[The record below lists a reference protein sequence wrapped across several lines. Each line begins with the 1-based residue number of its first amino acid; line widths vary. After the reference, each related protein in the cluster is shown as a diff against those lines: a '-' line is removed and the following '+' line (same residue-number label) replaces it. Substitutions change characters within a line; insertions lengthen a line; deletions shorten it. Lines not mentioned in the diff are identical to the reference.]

1 MIGDIYGS
9 SAAPS
14 LEMLMRLLKPH
25 DHLCLIYESEDE
37 WAQTIVPFI
46 LTGLE
51 HGEKCLYIVDANTAK
66 QIKTILLDAGLDVA
80 AAERKGQFVVIHE
93 RDTYT
98 KEGFFDPDLMI
109 KLLISETE
117 KALSEGYPALRATG
131 EMSWA
136 LRGYIG
142 SDRLLEY
149 EAKLN
154 RDFFPN
160 YPCLAI
166 CQYDRRRFDPEII
179 KGVILTHT
187 LLIRGKQIYRNFY
200 YMEPEAYLSQQ
211 KSEREVQRWLD
222 NLERERH
229 SQEALLRQEEQLR
242 KQNEL
247 LLGLIAGGSWGQ
259 GDLKRC
265 AAEIAEACAELM
277 QVERVS
283 IWGYN
288 DNYASIR
295 CFALYERS
303 KGRHS
308 EGEELPS
315 GEFPLYVESHKQGE
329 SIAVED
335 VFADPRTSH
344 LPAADYFG
352 RHNIKSLL
360 DAPIWLYDRLGG
372 LLSFEQ
378 VGEKRA
384 WTKADERLSAT
395 MAVLVSLCIVSSK
408 RKRAVEAL
416 EKLNR
421 ELEQRVQERT
431 LQLELSNKELEAFA
445 YSVSHDLRSP
455 LRALDGF
462 SRILLEEYANILD
475 AEGKRLLD
483 IIRENAQH
491 MDQLITD
498 LLILSR
504 VVRAEMQLSSV
515 DMTALA
521 HAVYRKIAPSD
532 LQERFVFSVESLPA
546 APGDAVMLRQVWHNL
561 LANAVKFTLP
571 RPAGRIAV
579 GGYTVDNMHVYYV
592 EDNGVGFD
600 PQYSHKLFGVFQR
613 LHGRE
618 EFEGTGIGLAIVQR
632 IVQRHGGQVWAR
644 GKVNEGAAFYFSIP
658 ATVKGDGNE
667 RI

>member
-1 MIGDIYGS
+1 MTGDIYGR

-14 LEMLMRLLKPH
+14 MEILIRSLKPH
-25 DHLCLIYESEDE
+25 DHLCLIYESGEE
-37 WAQTIVPFI
+37 WAQTIAAFI
-46 LTGLE
+46 LTGLKQ
-51 HGEKCLYIVDANTAK
+51 GEKCVYIADDNSAQ
-66 QIKTILLDAGLDVA
+66 QIKAALRDGGLDGA
-80 AAERKGQFVVIHE
+80 AAERKGQLTVIQE
-93 RDTYT
+93 RDAYT

-109 KLLISETE
+109 KFLISETE

-136 LRGYIG
+136 LRGCIG
-142 SDRLLEY
+142 SERLLEY

-154 RDFFPN
+154 RDYFPK
-160 YPCLAI
+160 YPCLAM

-179 KGVILTHT
+179 KGVILTHP

-211 KSEREVQRWLD
+211 KSEREVQHWLE

-229 SQEALLRQEEQLR
+229 SQETLLRQEEQLR
-242 KQNEL
+242 KENEL
-247 LLGLIAGGSWGQ
+247 LLGLIARGTWGQ
-259 GDLKRC
+259 GDLKKC
-265 AAEIAEACAELM
+265 AAEIAEACAELI

-288 DNYASIR
+288 ENYASIR
-295 CFALYERS
+295 CYALYERS
-303 KGRHS
+303 KNRHS

-315 GEFPLYVESHKQGE
+315 GEFPLYVETHKRGE
-329 SIAVED
+329 IVAIED
-335 VFADPRTSH
+335 VFADPRTRH
-344 LPAADYFG
+344 LPADYFE

-372 LLSFEQ
+372 LISFEQ

-384 WTKADERLSAT
+384 WTQADERLSAA
-395 MAVLVSLCIVSSK
+395 MAVLVSLCIVSGK
-408 RKRAVEAL
+408 RRRAVEAL

-431 LQLELSNKELEAFA
+431 VQLELSNKELEAFA

-483 IIRENAQH
+483 IIRENAQY

-504 VVRAEMQLSSV
+504 VVRAQMQLSSV

-521 HAVYRKIAPSD
+521 HAVYRKITPSG

-561 LANAVKFTLP
+561 LDNAVKYTLP
-571 RPAGRIAV
+571 RPAGRITV
-579 GGYTVDNMHVYYV
+579 G
-592 EDNGVGFD
+592 
-600 PQYSHKLFGVFQR
+600 
-613 LHGRE
+613 
-618 EFEGTGIGLAIVQR
+618 
-632 IVQRHGGQVWAR
+632 
-644 GKVNEGAAFYFSIP
+644 
-658 ATVKGDGNE
+658 
-667 RI
+667 